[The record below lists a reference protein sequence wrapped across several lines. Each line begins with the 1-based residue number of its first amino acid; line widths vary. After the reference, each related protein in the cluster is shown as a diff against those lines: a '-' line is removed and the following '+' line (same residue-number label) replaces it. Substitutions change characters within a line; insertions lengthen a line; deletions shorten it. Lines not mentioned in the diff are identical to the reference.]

1 MGPGWGS
8 EGRSELP
15 GAVRQHG
22 GWAEALRYHEAPVS
36 DGRTGLGRPLPLAR
50 AQAARATGRAHLQA
64 PRRRPFPGR
73 AAGAGRG
80 AGGWGRRSPA
90 EPPGAPAGRLGLQA
104 SGVLAGEAWTQPA
117 VIASLPSGGV
127 DIYGPR
133 GRTGRARG
141 LLREEGT
148 GFRES
153 CLGPAEAFP
162 HLSQEFLIPKQIGF
176 CFSGQKFD
184 RAAQELLTA
193 AFKTSVYFL

>member
-50 AQAARATGRAHLQA
+50 ALAARATGRAHLQA

-73 AAGAGRG
+73 AAGAGRRRVGPPVSSG
-80 AGGWGRRSPA
+80 AHGR
-90 EPPGAPAGRLGLQA
+90 APAGRLGLRA

-117 VIASLPSGGV
+117 VIAFLSSGGV
-127 DIYGPR
+127 DIYAPR

-141 LLREEGT
+141 LLCEEGT

-162 HLSQEFLIPKQIGF
+162 HFSQEFLIPRQIGF

-184 RAAQELLTA
+184 IAAQKLLTA
-193 AFKTSVYFL
+193 AFKTSLYFL

>member
-1 MGPGWGS
+1 MGC
-8 EGRSELP
+8 
-15 GAVRQHG
+15 
-22 GWAEALRYHEAPVS
+22 
-36 DGRTGLGRPLPLAR
+36 PLPLAR
-50 AQAARATGRAHLQA
+50 EQAARATGRAHLQA

-80 AGGWGRRSPA
+80 WAQAGGAVGLPRNPRGP
-90 EPPGAPAGRLGLQA
+90 PAGRLGLQA

-117 VIASLPSGGV
+117 VIASLSSGGV

-148 GFRES
+148 GFRER

-162 HLSQEFLIPKQIGF
+162 HFSQEFLLPRQIGF